1 MKYILIENYDKSD
14 FYELWV
20 VNTIDID
27 AKGVAKVLMFRG
39 IHFDQIHTMPCF
51 DDIKVEL
58 PDRTRIKW
66 VTPDE
71 EKEYKSISN
80 LFDMQIGNYPK
91 VMERLKQTVH

>member
-27 AKGVAKVLMFRG
+27 AKGVAKVLLFRG

-51 DDIKVEL
+51 DNMNVEL

-66 VTPDE
+66 VTPEE
-71 EKEYKSISN
+71 EKEYKGVAE
-80 LFDMQIGNYPK
+80 LVDMQIGNYPK
-91 VMERLKQTVH
+91 VMERIKQTVH